1 MRAED
6 RVLVVRNSVSDTTLF
21 TATLF
26 LSAFL
31 LFLFQP
37 MVGKMLLPW
46 LGGAAGVWTT
56 CVLFFQVMLLAGYVY
71 AHLLSRIPDTR
82 KQVVI
87 HGVVLLLPFAFLPI
101 RFNATSSQSGLLVQ
115 LLVSAGVPFFSV
127 STTAPLLQSWYI
139 RAKRASNDPYFLYA
153 ASNAGSLL
161 ALIAYPLVIEP
172 AIGVSFQNRLWLILY
187 TILVPLLIATAS
199 MAWNKS
205 KYAASRSPV
214 LDRPTVKNRLYW
226 TGAAFVPS
234 ALMLA
239 VTNHIAADL
248 ASVPFLWTAP
258 LAIYLVTFI
267 QAFARRWR
275 VASVSI
281 SRLIPIVLLAMF
293 PLVAAG
299 VIIPPG
305 LNWIVISGHLLV
317 LYSGALLCHTALAEN
332 RPDPQLLTEFYFWI
346 ALGGVLGGLFTAMLA
361 PLIFNTVFEY
371 PLLLALLP
379 FFRAAKDR
387 DNRPWIPLVF
397 ALAILAAWLGFRV
410 TGADKNTEALA
421 LAHTA
426 LIFLCYKFREH
437 LRRFAFSFAIL
448 VFAYV
453 WMLPPYID
461 GADRIHI
468 TRNFFGVKKVLE
480 DRNTHL
486 RKLLHGDTIHGIESR
501 DPSRMGEPLS
511 YYHVTSNVGQ
521 VIEML
526 RSRGKP
532 QRIGVIGLGSGSMA
546 AYASADLHVVF
557 FEIDPSVEKLA
568 REYFTF
574 LPRCMADCDVQ
585 IGDGR
590 LELGKAED
598 ASFDLL
604 MLDAFS
610 SDSIPPHLVSRE
622 ALELYLAKLAPHGI
636 LLFHT
641 SNRYLDVQKLVSA
654 LVADAGL
661 VGLSRFDEAGN
672 LKQEGKTNSS
682 HVVAARLA
690 EDLDRLINKPGWMR
704 VVASHDFQ
712 PWTDDYSN
720 LLELI
725 RWR

>member
-1 MRAED
+1 
-6 RVLVVRNSVSDTTLF
+6 
-21 TATLF
+21 
-26 LSAFL
+26 
-31 LFLFQP
+31 
-37 MVGKMLLPW
+37 
-46 LGGAAGVWTT
+46 
-56 CVLFFQVMLLAGYVY
+56 
-71 AHLLSRIPDTR
+71 
-82 KQVVI
+82 
-87 HGVVLLLPFAFLPI
+87 
-101 RFNATSSQSGLLVQ
+101 
-115 LLVSAGVPFFSV
+115 
-127 STTAPLLQSWYI
+127 
-139 RAKRASNDPYFLYA
+139 
-153 ASNAGSLL
+153 
-161 ALIAYPLVIEP
+161 
-172 AIGVSFQNRLWLILY
+172 
-187 TILVPLLIATAS
+187 
-199 MAWNKS
+199 
-205 KYAASRSPV
+205 
-214 LDRPTVKNRLYW
+214 
-226 TGAAFVPS
+226 
-234 ALMLA
+234 
-239 VTNHIAADL
+239 
-248 ASVPFLWTAP
+248 
-258 LAIYLVTFI
+258 
-267 QAFARRWR
+267 
-275 VASVSI
+275 
-281 SRLIPIVLLAMF
+281 
-293 PLVAAG
+293 
-299 VIIPPG
+299 
-305 LNWIVISGHLLV
+305 
-317 LYSGALLCHTALAEN
+317 
-332 RPDPQLLTEFYFWI
+332 
-346 ALGGVLGGLFTAMLA
+346 
-361 PLIFNTVFEY
+361 
-371 PLLLALLP
+371 
-379 FFRAAKDR
+379 
-387 DNRPWIPLVF
+387 
-397 ALAILAAWLGFRV
+397 
-410 TGADKNTEALA
+410 
-421 LAHTA
+421 
-426 LIFLCYKFREH
+426 
-437 LRRFAFSFAIL
+437 
-448 VFAYV
+448 
-453 WMLPPYID
+453 
-461 GADRIHI
+461 
-468 TRNFFGVKKVLE
+468 VKKVLE

-590 LELGKAED
+590 LELAKAED